1 MAKFII
7 RRILRGVITIVIFQ
21 TLLFGLIQILPY
33 DFTTFLVLQPE
44 SRRIARAELGLDLP
58 VWQQYF
64 KWLGNFFQ
72 LDLGLSY
79 IAWPTPVIDV
89 LAGRVSRTL
98 LLFLTASI
106 LAYFIGIWLGKL
118 VVWQRGGW
126 FEFNFT
132 LVGVI
137 SYTSFAPF
145 LGFAMINIFGYYL
158 RWFPYQRLIDHNV
171 WYMATVT
178 PEWVI
183 TRLVISGIIS
193 MGLLF
198 FLHWFSQRFRKKFTS
213 WSIRIWGTLLIAFG
227 VWGYWKL
234 SGQGWLAASI
244 LDHLTLPLVSV
255 ILLSFGETMLL
266 MRTTMLETI
275 GENYIL
281 LAKAKGLPSHIIRD
295 RHAARNAFFPVLT
308 RLVLNLPYVIIG
320 SLAIELVFNWQAM
333 GVVVFQAIEFQD
345 IPLLMG
351 ILSLVGIMALTGH
364 IILDIL
370 QIYLDPRLRYNEVN

>member
-1 MAKFII
+1 MARFIV

-21 TLLFGLIQILPY
+21 TLLFGLIQVLPY

-44 SRRIARAELGLDLP
+44 SRRLARSELGLNLP
-58 VWQQYF
+58 LWQQYF
-64 KWLGNFFQ
+64 KWLGDFFR

-79 IAWPTPVIDV
+79 IAWPTPVIEV
-89 LAGRVSRTL
+89 LKGRVSRTL

-106 LAYFIGIWLGKL
+106 LAYIIGIWLGKL
-118 VVWQRGGW
+118 VAWRRGGW
-126 FEFNFT
+126 HEFSFT
-132 LVGVI
+132 MIGVI

-145 LGFAMINIFGYYL
+145 LAFAMINIFGYYL
-158 RWFPYQRLIDHNV
+158 KWFPYQRLIDHNV
-171 WYMATVT
+171 WYLATVS
-178 PEWVI
+178 PEWI
-183 TRLVISGIIS
+183 LTRLVISGAIS

-198 FLHWFSQRFRKKFTS
+198 LLYWFSQRFNKKLTY
-213 WSIRIWGTLLIAFG
+213 WSIRIWGTLLIALG

-234 SGQGWLAASI
+234 SGQGWLAVSI

-255 ILLSFGETMLL
+255 VLLSFGETMLL

-281 LAKAKGLPSHIIRD
+281 LAKAKGLPSNIVRD

-333 GVVVFQAIEFQD
+333 GVVVFQAIEYQD

-364 IILDIL
+364 IVLDII
-370 QIYLDPRLRYNEVN
+370 QIYLDPRLRYNEGS

>member
-1 MAKFII
+1 MARFII
-7 RRILRGVITIVIFQ
+7 RRIIRGLITILIFQ
-21 TLLFGLIQILPY
+21 TLLFGLIQVLPY

-44 SRRIARAELGLDLP
+44 SRRLVQADLGLNLP

-64 KWLGNFFQ
+64 KWLGDFFR

-79 IAWPTPVIDV
+79 MAWPTPVIEV

-106 LAYFIGIWLGKL
+106 LAYIIGIWLGK
-118 VVWQRGGW
+118 VIAWRRGGW
-126 FEFNFT
+126 FEFGFT
-132 LVGVI
+132 LAGVV

-145 LGFAMINIFGYYL
+145 LAFAMINIFGYYL

-171 WYMATVT
+171 WYKATVSS
-178 PEWVI
+178 EWI
-183 TRLVISGIIS
+183 LTRLVISGVIS

-198 FLHWFSQRFRKKFTS
+198 LLHWFSQRFNKKLTY
-213 WSIRIWGTLLIAFG
+213 WSIRIWGTMLIALG
-227 VWGYWKL
+227 VWGYWKQT
-234 SGQGWLAASI
+234 GQGWLAVSI

-255 ILLSFGETMLL
+255 VLLSFGETMLL

-275 GENYIL
+275 GENYVL
-281 LAKAKGLPSHIIRD
+281 LAKAKGLPSHIVRD

-333 GVVVFQAIEFQD
+333 GVVIFQAIEYQD

-364 IILDIL
+364 VILDIL